1 MFCFAL
7 SSVCTIFVS
16 QITIMTMEK
25 KRKYQAIII
34 SITVLVVLAG
44 IATAIY
50 FGNSKEAKEEK
61 PDKEL
66 VGIAEQGRKAYY
78 EGDYINSLNSY
89 LDFIHKAEQHPEV
102 YGRYLVDA
110 YFYIGIVYYYF
121 NDEPNS
127 NKYNQKAYEV
137 AIRTKYYDHI
147 IAIINNA
154 TARYGKEGNYAKAS
168 EWNDKLLDFK
178 QIDST
183 SALCHYYWNRG
194 NIKNETNQG
203 GNPTSDWERAYRIIE
218 NDESKDD
225 GKAVLLKEMAS
236 YHRSLGQDNLELKYL
251 KKAFDM
257 AVRSKKPHYQLLST
271 RAILDYY
278 IRKDDERHSLEYGKT
293 YLSLLDSSMS
303 AKKFIEAKSAQEQYE
318 QQKAEKNIQSLNIT
332 VSKQRLRSY
341 IIIAAFIIALII
353 IAIIVYQ
360 NRKLQ
365 AAYRVLYKKNIEV
378 MDNNKHDGKKDTD
391 KNSANTAE
399 GKSNDSA
406 SQPSEQLYARILK
419 VMEDPHI
426 YCDPDFS
433 LSKLAEMLGSNV
445 TYVSKAINE
454 HYGQNVRSFVNSYRI
469 GEACRKIS
477 NAEDYGNLTLQA
489 IGLSVGY
496 NTQVNFNRAFKQITG
511 MTPSVFQKMAKE
523 ANDK

>member
-1 MFCFAL
+1 
-7 SSVCTIFVS
+7 
-16 QITIMTMEK
+16 MEK

-66 VGIAEQGRKAYY
+66 MGIARQGDKAYHD
-78 EGDYINSLNSY
+78 GDLVKSLSCY
-89 LDFIHKAEQHPEV
+89 SDFINKAERHPKT

-110 YFYIGIVYYYF
+110 YYRVSLVYASF
-121 NDEPNS
+121 NDTRNALK
-127 NKYNQKAYEV
+127 NNLKAYEMSV
-137 AIRTKYYDHI
+137 GTKYYDHLALIITNIVVDYTELGNYEKARWYNQKLLSLKEDKERALCYYYITYGDLNKNILNKKDYIEKLKQVNAFLEKKREKVDEANILNI
-147 IAIINNA
+147 IA
-154 TARYGKEGNYAKAS
+154 E
-168 EWNDKLLDFK
+168 
-178 QIDST
+178 
-183 SALCHYYWNRG
+183 C
-194 NIKNETNQG
+194 
-203 GNPTSDWERAYRIIE
+203 YR
-218 NDESKDD
+218 D
-225 GKAVLLKEMAS
+225 
-236 YHRSLGQDNLELKYL
+236 LGQDSLELEYLEMSFRTSQKCNNPQVKISSTRSLLDYYL
-251 KKAFDM
+251 KKN
-257 AVRSKKPHYQLLST
+257 
-271 RAILDYY
+271 
-278 IRKDDERHSLEYGKT
+278 DEKEAMPYCKL

-303 AKKFIEAKSAQEQYE
+303 ARKFIEAKNAQEQYE
-318 QQKAEKNIQSLNIT
+318 QQKAEKNIQNLNIT
-332 VSKQRLRSY
+332 ISKQRLRSY

-378 MDNNKHDGKKDTD
+378 MGSNKHDGKKNTE
-391 KNSANTAE
+391 KNTENTAE